1 MLKVISRL
9 LQLFLF
15 GTTDLS
21 SCFFFFFFALSQHFI
36 DLLTFYLKKLQSEIK
51 HLIRF
56 ASFINTGKYMTFIMD
71 PLLYPNIIK
80 QGRQLDFHEFSN
92 RVASFAFGYP
102 PVTSKFPGLKEQ
114 ITRGFI
120 LLQGDNLTPLTES
133 MMGNLMLVFRQDYLD
148 QESSWKTAYMYKL
161 CNSIMF
167 EATFLTMYGKPPSAS
182 RHSGMSVLETDFIKF
197 DKMFPLLVA
206 QIPIWLL
213 GRTRAIRE
221 RLINYFLPHQMS
233 CWSHSSE
240 FTRTRFEM
248 FEQYDTLRDFDKA
261 GR

>member
-21 SCFFFFFFALSQHFI
+21 SCFFFFFALSQLFI

-56 ASFINTGKYMTFIMD
+56 VSFINTGKYMTFIMD

-240 FTRTRFEM
+240 FIRTRFEM